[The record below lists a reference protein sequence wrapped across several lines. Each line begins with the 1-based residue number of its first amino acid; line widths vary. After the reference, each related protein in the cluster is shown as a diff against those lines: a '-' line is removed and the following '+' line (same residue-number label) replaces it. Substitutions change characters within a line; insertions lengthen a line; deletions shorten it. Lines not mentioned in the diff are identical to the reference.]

1 MTTSRGAVW
10 AMKGQVII
18 ACNCDYGCPCNFNGL
33 PSTGSCEGGWTWRV
47 EKGAHGDVALDGLN
61 VGLYA
66 SWPGAIHE
74 GDGKAVYLI
83 DERADQ
89 RQRNALDLLLGGSAG
104 GPWAVFRST
113 FREFH
118 GPRYVRYEVDGET
131 PLPRVRAG
139 DAIAVDMEYIR
150 NPVTRDTIHPRIAL
164 PEGMVV
170 KEAALVGTRLF
181 SLADAEL
188 RYEHSGRYGAV
199 GFFQYTGP

>member
-1 MTTSRGAVW
+1 MTTIRGAGW
-10 AMKGQVII
+10 AMKGQVVI
-18 ACNCDYGCPCNFNGL
+18 ACNCDYGCPCNFNGR
-33 PSTGSCEGGWTWRV
+33 PSTGRCEGGWTWQI
-47 EKGAHGDVALDGLN
+47 EKGAYGDLALDGLN

-74 GDGKAVYLI
+74 GGGEAVYLV
-83 DERADQ
+83 DERADE
-89 RQRNALDLLLGGSAG
+89 RQRGALEELLGGSAG
-104 GPWAVFRST
+104 GPWAVFRGT

-118 GPRYVRYEVDGET
+118 GPRYVRYEVDGEM

-139 DAIAVDMEYIR
+139 DALAVEMEYIR
-150 NPVTRDTIHPRIAL
+150 NPVTSDTIHPRMAL

-181 SLADAEL
+181 SFADAEL
-188 RYEHSGRYGAV
+188 RYDHAGRYGAV